1 MFKQYAYKCS
11 YIYAH
16 DNKVKKG
23 MNKKRI
29 NKQGMN

>member
-1 MFKQYAYKCS
+1 MFKQYVLKCS
-11 YIYAH
+11 YIYTH
-16 DNKVKKG
+16 DNKVKE